1 MNNAILF
8 FSAIATIFLFRKREP
23 KIGMFLNSEIDR
35 INNSMKFKPLAEKY
49 ASVYPDIDAEL
60 ILAVI
65 VKESGGNPNAL
76 GASGEKGLMQVKDIA
91 VADVWEN
98 ERFASFDPE
107 TNIRHASAFLQVQ
120 INRCGSI
127 KKGLGCYNQGKLGA
141 SRNPVKAENY
151 ANDVLRIKKNIE
163 NLSTQ
168 TPKTDSFL
176 FL

>member
-8 FSAIATIFLFRKREP
+8 FSAIATIFLFRKRKP

-60 ILAVI
+60 ML
-65 VKESGGNPNAL
+65 
-76 GASGEKGLMQVKDIA
+76 ASGEKGLMQVKDIA